1 MKRIKIFVA
10 SFAILFGLGL
20 SVVSMASP
28 VGAVDA
34 LAEGC
39 KNNPDSALC
48 VQSNSNDL
56 GTVIKTVVDVLLY
69 ILGIISVIV
78 LIIAGIRYST
88 SQGDPK
94 TVETAKNTILYA
106 IIGIGI
112 AFSAWAIVDWVVGR
126 F

>member
-1 MKRIKIFVA
+1 MKKLKSILI
-10 SFAILFGLGL
+10 SFMVLFGISITALTIVD
-20 SVVSMASP
+20 SVS
-28 VGAVDA
+28 AVNVTEETCKVEPDNIIC
-34 LAEGC
+34 EG
-39 KNNPDSALC
+39 KSE
-48 VQSNSNDL
+48 DL
-56 GTVIKTVVDVLLY
+56 GVILNTVVDVLLY

-78 LIIAGIRYST
+78 LIIGGIRYTT

-112 AFSAWAIVDWVVGR
+112 AFSAYAIVHWVVGR